1 MTQNVSVIHFD
12 SYNDKTDNPNL
23 IYIKTEQNSVDNTNL
38 CRYCFFFYTF
48 SGLVDENNIIEQQ
61 QS

>member
-38 CRYCFFFYTF
+38 CRYCFFFIHFQDWLMKTI
-48 SGLVDENNIIEQQ
+48 L
-61 QS
+61 